1 MCTDHR
7 PLLHIAQ
14 DLILLETARDACGI
28 IRRPVCRT
36 KHQKEQQYPLN
47 REGFGL
53 IKEDLRLMC
62 DNCHTYNKGNKECE
76 ESADMMWA
84 EATKQLDVFYKKALN
99 DIASLMSGH
108 RTR

>member
-1 MCTDHR
+1 MR
-7 PLLHIAQ
+7 KN
-14 DLILLETARDACGI
+14 ACHHLTWFQP
-28 IRRPVCRT
+28 RAWQVWSPACRT
-36 KHQKEQQYPLN
+36 KHQKEQRYPLN
-47 REGFGL
+47 REGFDL

-84 EATKQLDVFYKKALN
+84 EATKQLDIFYKKALN

>member
-1 MCTDHR
+1 M
-7 PLLHIAQ
+7 
-14 DLILLETARDACGI
+14 
-28 IRRPVCRT
+28 CRT
-36 KHQKEQQYPLN
+36 KHQKEQRYPLN
-47 REGFGL
+47 REGFDL

-84 EATKQLDVFYKKALN
+84 EATKQLNVFYKKALN